1 MKTFSARKE
10 IVERKWFVIDA
21 EDKVLG
27 RLASRVA
34 TVLRGKHKTIFTPHV
49 DTGDHVVIINAERIR
64 LTGRKWSQKK
74 YIHHTQYP
82 GGLKEIVA
90 AKLLKQKPTE
100 IIRYAVWGMIPHNRL
115 GRQMMKKLRIYV
127 GSEHPHQAQ
136 KPEVMEIKT

>member
-10 IVERKWFVIDA
+10 DVVSKWFVVDA

-27 RLASRVA
+27 RLATRVA
-34 TVLRGKHKTIFTPHV
+34 TILRGKHKPIFTPHV

-64 LTGRKWSQKK
+64 LTGRKWNQKK
-74 YIHHTQYP
+74 YIHHSQYP

-100 IIRYAVWGMIPHNRL
+100 IVRFAVWGMIPHNRL

-127 GSEHPHQAQ
+127 GNEHPHQAQ
-136 KPEVMEIKT
+136 KPEIMDLKA

>member
-1 MKTFSARKE
+1 LKTFSARKE